1 MAVLTVASELNCVL
15 VLLAV
20 GAAGKNSSV
29 VLIAISNN
37 KANTD
42 VGQQVNSQ

>member
-20 GAAGKNSSV
+20 GAAGKNSSA
-29 VLIAISNN
+29 VLVAINN

-42 VGQQVNSQ
+42 MGQQVNSQ